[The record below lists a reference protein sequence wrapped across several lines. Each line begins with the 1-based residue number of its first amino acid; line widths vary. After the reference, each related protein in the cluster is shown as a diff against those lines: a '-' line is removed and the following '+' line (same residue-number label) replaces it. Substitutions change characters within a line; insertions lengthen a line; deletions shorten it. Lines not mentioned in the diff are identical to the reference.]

1 MSEEKLEIGKE
12 YVPVG
17 EEAEIQAVME
27 ITKKKML
34 AQKNT
39 PPTSQDQH
47 PKTARRDQHPKS
59 HGYLVGEFT
68 VEANIADELKIGIFS
83 QPRTYPIQIRF
94 SNGSN
99 DPKPDTDGNIRGM
112 AIKIMGVEGKM
123 AIDTPDHQGE
133 QDFVLIDDPAFFMK
147 DVIGYLNF
155 FAALA
160 TMNKMEKD
168 KDAFPLNPDGTPQL
182 DPGMAEKVNQA
193 KEALKI
199 IHTMEAKTVSNL
211 LKSTYWSATPYKFGN
226 GAMKFSAVPNNSF
239 TGFDLEDSTDTGNY
253 LRESMA
259 RYLAKNDASFDF
271 KVQLQKDADAM
282 PIEDPT
288 KVWDECISPFIKV
301 GTIKIPSQIF
311 DTDDRRKADEK
322 QSFSPWHALEAHR
335 PLGGINRARKM
346 YVELANFRNELNK
359 SV

>member
-1 MSEEKLEIGKE
+1 MNEEKLEIGKE
-12 YVPVG
+12 YPPVG

-34 AQKNT
+34 AQGNS
-39 PPTSQDQH
+39 PPT
-47 PKTARRDQHPKS
+47 RRDQHPKS
-59 HGYLVGEFT
+59 HGYLVGEFI
-68 VEANIADELKIGIFS
+68 VAENIPNELRVGIFA
-83 QPRTYPIQIRF
+83 QPRTYPVRIRF

-99 DPKPDTDGNIRGM
+99 DPKPDTAGNIRGM
-112 AIKIMGVEGKM
+112 AIKVMGVEGEM

-133 QDFVLIDDPAFFMK
+133 QDFVLIDDPAFFLK
-147 DVIGYLNF
+147 DVTGYLNF
-155 FAALA
+155 FAAVA
-160 TMNKMEKD
+160 TMNKMKEGT
-168 KDAFPLNPDGTPQL
+168 FPLNPDGTPQL
-182 DPGMAEKVNQA
+182 EPGMAEKLTQA

-199 IHTMEAKTVSNL
+199 IGTMEAKTVSNL
-211 LKSTYWSATPYKFGN
+211 LKSTYWSATPYKLGN
-226 GAMKFSAVPNNSF
+226 GAMKFSAVPSNSF
-239 TGFDLEDSTDTGNY
+239 TGFDQEDSTDKDNY
-253 LRESMA
+253 LRDSMA
-259 RYLAKNDASFDF
+259 RYLAKADASFDF

-288 KVWDECISPFIKV
+288 KVWDECVSPFVKV

-311 DTDDRRKADEK
+311 DTEDCKKADEK
-322 QSFSPWHALEAHR
+322 QSFSPWHALEVHR

>member
-1 MSEEKLEIGKE
+1 MKRLEIGQE
-12 YVPVG
+12 YPPDG
-17 EEAEIQAVME
+17 EAAEIQAVMDV
-27 ITKKKML
+27 TKNQML
-34 AQKNT
+34 AQT
-39 PPTSQDQH
+39 GRPPT
-47 PKTARRDQHPKS
+47 RRDQHPKS
-59 HGYLVGEFT
+59 HGYLVGEFI
-68 VEANIADELKIGIFS
+68 VEDNIADELKVGLFA
-83 QPRTYPIQIRF
+83 QPGTYPILIRF

-99 DPKPDTDGNIRGM
+99 NPKPDTDGNIRGM
-112 AIKIMGVEGKM
+112 AIKIMGVEGEM
-123 AIDTPDHQGE
+123 AIDTPEHSGE

-147 DVIGYLNF
+147 DVVGYLNF

-160 TMNKMEKD
+160 TMGKIKEGTI
-168 KDAFPLNPDGTPQL
+168 PLNPDGTPQL
-182 DPGMAEKVNQA
+182 EPGMPEKLEQA

-239 TGFDLEDSTDTGNY
+239 TGFDQEDSTDKNNY
-253 LRESMA
+253 LRDSMA
-259 RYLAKNDASFDF
+259 RYLANADASFDF
-271 KVQLQKDADAM
+271 KVQLQRDADAM

-288 KVWDECISPFIKV
+288 KVWEERLSPFIKV
-301 GTIKIPSQIF
+301 GTIKIPRQIF
-311 DTDDRRKADEK
+311 DTEERKQADEK
-322 QSFSPWHALEAHR
+322 QSFSPWHALQAHR